1 MFVYMCLFLQWVT
14 GLVEQVYLIFMHIQ
28 VMKGYIL
35 LSYFELKMYCNV
47 CDSFMKPKQ
56 KSVVKSILNCDFVE
70 GGSLAN
76 KGFTNVHV
84 HSACFIN
91 EAQ

>member
-35 LSYFELKMYCNV
+35 LSCFELKMYCNV
-47 CDSFMKPKQ
+47 
-56 KSVVKSILNCDFVE
+56 SVI
-70 GGSLAN
+70 
-76 KGFTNVHV
+76 
-84 HSACFIN
+84 HS
-91 EAQ
+91 